1 MIVIGYPGIGKST
14 ITKDNVG
21 YIDYDSSLFQKED
34 DWAELYVK
42 GAVNLSKMG
51 NIVFVSSHKEVQDL
65 LVNCSEK
72 VVIVYPA
79 LQLHDFWIDKLR
91 VRYEKSKSQ
100 YDYKALMR
108 CVSNYCE
115 DILTLR
121 EAQFENKLEI
131 TTEEYNLEDLL
142 KNY

>member
-21 YIDYDSSLFQKED
+21 YIDYEASLFQKED
-34 DWAELYVK
+34 DWAEMYVR

-51 NIVFVSSHKEVQDL
+51 NVVFVSSHKEVQDL
-65 LVNCSEK
+65 LINCSEK
-72 VVIVYPA
+72 VVVVYPA

-91 VRYEKSKSQ
+91 ARYDKSHSQ

-115 DILTLR
+115 DILALR
-121 EAQFENKLEI
+121 ETGFENKLEI
-131 TTEEYNLEDLL
+131 KTEEYNLEELL
-142 KNY
+142 KGF